1 MSAHAPQA
9 TESRSGA
16 AETSGRPPRWR
27 RWRPA
32 LAAVGV
38 VAAAGIVIGVTN
50 PFGGGTTPGG
60 GVAGNSYPTTL
71 AHVRQGPLPAQVTG
85 VGALGYAAQPDGSP
99 YAVVDRAGGTIT
111 ALPGIGHVIRQGQAV
126 YWVNNHPVVL
136 LNGRTPVSRP
146 LSAGASGP
154 DVAELNAD
162 LVAMGYAASSSL
174 GTAPDSFG
182 AATASALARLQGALG
197 EAQTGSLALG
207 QAVFLP
213 GPVRITQ
220 VNAALGG
227 NADPG
232 VTLLHATSTRRQVLV
247 NIDATQQSSLAVGDP
262 VLITLPNYQDTPG
275 VVASVGTVANGS
287 GSSTPTIPVYIT
299 LRHPR
304 DAGSLDQAPVRV
316 QITTAGVTN
325 ALIVPVT
332 ALLPQNGGG
341 YAVETV
347 DARGVHH
354 LVPVTLGLFD
364 DADGLVQVISQHLAA
379 GQAIVVPAT

>member
-1 MSAHAPQA
+1 
-9 TESRSGA
+9 
-16 AETSGRPPRWR
+16 
-27 RWRPA
+27 

-60 GVAGNSYPTTL
+60 GVAGNSYPTSI
-71 AHVRQGPLPAQVTG
+71 AHVRQGTLSAQITG

-99 YAVVDRAGGTIT
+99 YAVVNRAGGTIT
-111 ALPGIGHVIRQGQAV
+111 AMPGIGQVIRQGQTL

-136 LNGRTPVSRP
+136 LNGSTPVSRP
-146 LSAGASGP
+146 LSVGASGP

-162 LVAMGYAASSSL
+162 LVTLGYATRSSL
-174 GTAPDSFG
+174 SPSLDYFG
-182 AATASALARLQGALG
+182 PATASALARLHGRLDGA
-197 EAQTGSLALG
+197 ATGSLALG

-213 GPVRITQ
+213 GPLRITQ
-220 VNAALGG
+220 RNAELGA

-232 VTLLHATSTRRQVLV
+232 ATILRATSTRRQVLV
-247 NIDATQQSSLAVGDP
+247 NIDATQQSSLSVGDP

-287 GSSTPTIPVYIT
+287 GSASPTIPVSIT
-299 LRHPR
+299 LKHPR

-316 QITTAGVTN
+316 QITSAGVTN

-354 LVPVTLGLFD
+354 LVPVMLGLFD
-364 DADGLVQVISQHLAA
+364 DADGLVQVISQHLTA

>member
-1 MSAHAPQA
+1 L
-9 TESRSGA
+9 
-16 AETSGRPPRWR
+16 
-27 RWRPA
+27 A
-32 LAAVGV
+32 LAAISVLV
-38 VAAAGIVIGVTN
+38 VAGIVIGVTN

-60 GVAGNSYPTTL
+60 GVVGNSYPTTI
-71 AHVRQGPLPAQVTG
+71 AHVRQGPLSAQVTG

-111 ALPGIGHVIRQGQAV
+111 ALPGIGQVIRQGQAV

-136 LNGRTPVSRP
+136 LDGSTPVSRP
-146 LSAGASGP
+146 LSVGASGP

-162 LVAMGYAASSSL
+162 LAALGYAAGLSLSSSS
-174 GTAPDSFG
+174 DYFG
-182 AATASALARLQGALG
+182 PATASALARLQGALG
-197 EAQTGSLALG
+197 EAQTGALALG

-213 GPVRITQ
+213 GPLRITQ
-220 VNAALGG
+220 RNAALGA

-232 VTLLHATSTRRQVLV
+232 ATLLHATSTRRQVLV
-247 NIDATQQSSLAVGDP
+247 NIDAQEQSSLSVGDP
-262 VLITLPNYQDTPG
+262 VLITLPSYQDTSG

-304 DAGSLDQAPVRV
+304 DAGRLDQAPVRV
-316 QITTAGVTN
+316 QITTAGVSN

-332 ALLPQNGGG
+332 ALLPQTGGG

-347 DARGVHH
+347 DARGVHQ
-354 LVPVTLGLFD
+354 LAPVTLGLFD